1 MEKLIENAQITN
13 TMLGYGDR
21 PALIFS
27 VELTGENWRST
38 FGDRVLDNYDT
49 DKKDRVPDQH
59 AMSVIPK
66 ILKVVGVKTWE
77 ELKGQYI
84 RVEFDQNH
92 NINAIGN
99 LIKDEWLDL
108 NKFFDT

>member
-1 MEKLIENAQITN
+1 MEKLIQNAQITN

-27 VELTGENWRST
+27 MELKGKNWSCPFGE
-38 FGDRVLDNYDT
+38 RVLDNYDT
-49 DKKDRVPDQH
+49 DKKDRIPDQH
-59 AMSVIPK
+59 AMSIIPQ

-108 NKFFDT
+108 NKFFNT